1 MPADPGLSS
10 GLRPVI
16 GNVAQVFL
24 KEAIKHAGKGAIK
37 RVQGKNGKIIGPIT
51 SQINENITTPVMQI
65 ITTTRNP
72 LSPTITTILRITTAL
87 TMVSASEGNN
97 NGVTS
102 DTCTPTG
109 VIQLEQTFQIV
120 RKQDETLDLTQQVKD
135 MQDISETAT
144 SLLPHLQKGLSEK
157 ALKDSRV
164 QLAGTYFPQQYPW
177 QELGTPRKMVGTGDM
192 ALTQCSGM
200 GGTFPPIHKA
210 HDLPELGKILTRH
223 HMTHAFLL
231 VDSLPGALTSP
242 ISGAQIAK
250 LPTALAD
257 VYNENRIISYLY
269 DTVRRAWTV
278 SPLSADS
285 SRSYICIFPTDA
297 RHTPGMTN
305 RMKGAI
311 RGLTDNLEKY
321 QSHYSTFFKILNGAV
336 STLGPL
342 SKTNSAIPISSPVLT
357 QLLGNLNLLQSKS
370 DWTQFNNQDYR
381 NIAKAGQLMRG
392 YLTRYPTGPKAITVN
407 KDHKLQKF
415 QPNHI
420 SGAQVQGTA
429 FTKQGA
435 SWVKIHKVHGFINPN
450 DGSRIATSR
459 VVETDGTYYG
469 VEGEVDK
476 LQCDAT
482 LAGGEVCA
490 SIKFPKSKQAED
502 CLLYTSPSPRD

>member
-1 MPADPGLSS
+1 
-10 GLRPVI
+10 
-16 GNVAQVFL
+16 
-24 KEAIKHAGKGAIK
+24 
-37 RVQGKNGKIIGPIT
+37 
-51 SQINENITTPVMQI
+51 
-65 ITTTRNP
+65 
-72 LSPTITTILRITTAL
+72 
-87 TMVSASEGNN
+87 
-97 NGVTS
+97 
-102 DTCTPTG
+102 
-109 VIQLEQTFQIV
+109 
-120 RKQDETLDLTQQVKD
+120 
-135 MQDISETAT
+135 
-144 SLLPHLQKGLSEK
+144 
-157 ALKDSRV
+157 
-164 QLAGTYFPQQYPW
+164 
-177 QELGTPRKMVGTGDM
+177 MVGTGDM

-321 QSHYSTFFKILNGAV
+321 QSHYSTFFKILNGAA

-370 DWTQFNNQDYR
+370 DWTQFNNQD
-381 NIAKAGQLMRG
+381 
-392 YLTRYPTGPKAITVN
+392 
-407 KDHKLQKF
+407 
-415 QPNHI
+415 
-420 SGAQVQGTA
+420 
-429 FTKQGA
+429 
-435 SWVKIHKVHGFINPN
+435 
-450 DGSRIATSR
+450 
-459 VVETDGTYYG
+459 
-469 VEGEVDK
+469 
-476 LQCDAT
+476 
-482 LAGGEVCA
+482 
-490 SIKFPKSKQAED
+490 
-502 CLLYTSPSPRD
+502 